1 MSDNMEHIAD
11 FFKESGYRDRHFEPN
26 EAGWDRLA
34 TALDQKKKRRWLP
47 LWWSLG
53 IVLLLGAGITFWL
66 TLPTDEPVITQVP
79 KPIQAEPD
87 PEISTTQEAEQH
99 LSLASTVLDDDPVT
113 EADPMP
119 GTTQETASNISTPTH
134 TTKTVTTLKREVA
147 AATSVEQLAPRDPGT
162 TKSLLVANPVVREE
176 NESIA
181 GTELPETIT
190 DQIQTSTSA
199 APLAV
204 LKALPNAGEKSMT
217 KTTLQSMTSHSIVQ
231 TSATQRRS
239 ARKPYPRPNAQQQT
253 NSSSTTMQTML
264 GAPVYGSTI
273 LGEEI
278 NAWEQEKVGGR
289 WQVAL
294 GIGTIPAS
302 YQGVMFFYST
312 DEIVGVFSTPYT
324 RSDGSIIDLYPDIN
338 STVRG
343 NVAQNFNFYR
353 LALYRDL
360 GKGFGIKGSFLI
372 ATIND
377 KTSSNL
383 LNQAPN
389 RPNVAYFT
397 SNSRSTNLM
406 AELGLQYTFYRRQR
420 FQPYIGL
427 SVFNVMVNSLR
438 SERRFAWPGM
448 GIDEV
453 SSSSSSTSSTNFP
466 GYYFELG
473 MQYLPAPNWSVG
485 PSFIITGTPFVEPQ
499 FGLGL
504 EVRYRW

>member
-11 FFKESGYRDRHFEPN
+11 FFKESGHRDRHFEPK

-34 TALDQKKKRRWLP
+34 TALEQKKRRRWLP
-47 LWWSLG
+47 FWWRLG
-53 IVLLLGAGITFWL
+53 MALLVGAGITL
-66 TLPTDEPVITQVP
+66 SLMIPAEEPVISQLP
-79 KPIQAEPD
+79 ESIEAESS
-87 PEISTTQEAEQH
+87 PEISSAQEAAQKQVK
-99 LSLASTVLDDDPVT
+99 ASMASANEPIT
-113 EADPMP
+113 EAASIP
-119 GTTQETASNISTPTH
+119 GTTEETTSNIVTSTKTKKTSSALKPAVAATKKVGKRTTASLPTKEELPGADPEVEVEKVSLVE
-134 TTKTVTTLKREVA
+134 TK
-147 AATSVEQLAPRDPGT
+147 
-162 TKSLLVANPVVREE
+162 
-176 NESIA
+176 
-181 GTELPETIT
+181 LPETST
-190 DQIQTSTSA
+190 EQMQTSGIASITPA
-199 APLAV
+199 Q
-204 LKALPNAGEKSMT
+204 ALPRIGEESMT
-217 KTTLQSMTSHSIVQ
+217 ETTLQSMTTNSIVQ
-231 TSATQRRS
+231 PSDAKKRS
-239 ARKPYPRPNAQQQT
+239 ARKPYPRPGQQQT
-253 NSSSTTMQTML
+253 NSASTTMQTML
-264 GAPVYGSTI
+264 GARVYGSTI

-278 NAWEQEKVGGR
+278 NAWEREKVGGR

-294 GIGTIPAS
+294 GVGTIPAS
-302 YQGVMFFYST
+302 YQGIMFFYST
-312 DEIVGVFSTPYT
+312 DEIIGAFTTPYT
-324 RSDGSIIDLYPDIN
+324 MSDGNVIDLYADVN

-343 NVAQNFNFYR
+343 NVSQNFNFYR

-360 GKGFGIKGSFLI
+360 GKGFGVKGSLLI

-377 KTSSNL
+377 KTSNRL

-397 SNSRSTNLM
+397 NNNRSTNLM

-427 SVFNVMVNSLR
+427 SVFNVMANSFR
-438 SERRFAWPGM
+438 SEQRFVWPGM

-466 GYYFELG
+466 GYYFEFG
-473 MQYLPAPNWSVG
+473 MQYLPAPEWSVG